1 MRALIKEVR
10 RVEKL
15 DGHETLWEKSNSKF
29 EGELVPD
36 VPKLFKL
43 VKKKRFNELEL
54 VAHDM
59 AAAKSLT
66 GNGMDVAMYSHLM
79 TKSGCE
85 LGPETVLPPCF
96 QTHATGRDTP
106 NVISYAQ
113 NGHNP

>member
-96 QTHATGRDTP
+96 QTHATGRGYP
-106 NVISYAQ
+106 
-113 NGHNP
+113 